1 MKNKLAEALVIS
13 SGCMLGGGIIYG
25 IACYLAT
32 HNPPVWLL
40 LTAVFVFLTTVIYLI
55 IKEN

>member
-13 SGCMLGGGIIYG
+13 FGCMLGGGLIYG
-25 IACYLAT
+25 TACYLAK